1 VLPDERVA
9 LHARLRQAIQ
19 DHVTSGSWRPG
30 DQIPT
35 IRQLGE
41 LYGVSHITV
50 VKALDSLSRDGLLVR
65 RQGKGIFVVQPT
77 PDAPQVP
84 LRSFTEETIGRG
96 QTPSSRTLILRR
108 EPADPR
114 LSARLGLRK
123 GDDVVLLRRLR
134 LIDGSPVA
142 IQQVYL
148 PAQFVPGLIERTEP
162 IESLYQLLADTYDNV
177 PANALESY
185 TPTHLSPDQARLLE
199 TRPRALAF
207 RSVRTTSDQRGRT
220 VEFTTSWFRADK
232 YEVRLV
238 LSRGPTRANPRVSTD
253 RERDS
258 VRRSGTVS
266 SP

>member
-185 TPTHLSPDQARLLE
+185 TPTHLSPDQARSKPDPAHSRSDRCEPPAISVAERSSSRLPGFAPTSMRFGWSCRVAPPE
-199 TRPRALAF
+199 PTLA
-207 RSVRTTSDQRGRT
+207 
-220 VEFTTSWFRADK
+220 
-232 YEVRLV
+232 
-238 LSRGPTRANPRVSTD
+238 
-253 RERDS
+253 
-258 VRRSGTVS
+258 
-266 SP
+266 